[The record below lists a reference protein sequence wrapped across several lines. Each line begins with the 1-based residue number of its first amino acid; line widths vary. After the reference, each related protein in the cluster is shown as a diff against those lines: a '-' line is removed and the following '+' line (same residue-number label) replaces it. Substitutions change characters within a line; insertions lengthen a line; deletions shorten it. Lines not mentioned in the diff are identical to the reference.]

1 MESNLKIEEERI
13 ETISNRV
20 IRTFQKRSD
29 FIPSLK
35 IKFFISKSNRLAESN
50 SKERRIET
58 ISKGMI
64 HIVKIYSYIYIYICT
79 RKKSCEKYGI
89 EERKRK
95 RREIFRSEYKKREF
109 IQGNSFFRNGQM
121 LKRSNA

>member
-58 ISKGMI
+58 ISKGTI
-64 HIVKIYSYIYIYICT
+64 HIAKIYSYIYVHA
-79 RKKSCEKYGI
+79 RKVARNMVSKKGREREEKYSGANI
-89 EERKRK
+89 
-95 RREIFRSEYKKREF
+95 RRGNLSKAIRSSETDKC
-109 IQGNSFFRNGQM
+109 
-121 LKRSNA
+121 

>member
-35 IKFFISKSNRLAESN
+35 FFISKSNRLAESN

-58 ISKGMI
+58 ISKGTI
-64 HIVKIYSYIYIYICT
+64 HIAKIYSYIYIYVHA
-79 RKKSCEKYGI
+79 RKVARNMVSKKGREREEKYSGANI
-89 EERKRK
+89 
-95 RREIFRSEYKKREF
+95 RRGNLSKAIRSSETDKC
-109 IQGNSFFRNGQM
+109 
-121 LKRSNA
+121 

>member
-35 IKFFISKSNRLAESN
+35 FFISKSNRLAESN
-50 SKERRIET
+50 SKERRIERYDT
-58 ISKGMI
+58 YRKDLF
-64 HIVKIYSYIYIYICT
+64 IYIYVHA
-79 RKKSCEKYGI
+79 RKVARNMVSKKGREREEKYSGANI
-89 EERKRK
+89 
-95 RREIFRSEYKKREF
+95 RRGNLSEAIRSSETDKC
-109 IQGNSFFRNGQM
+109 
-121 LKRSNA
+121 

>member
-58 ISKGMI
+58 ILVRYISQRFI
-64 HIVKIYSYIYIYICT
+64 HTYIYMYTQEKLREIS
-79 RKKSCEKYGI
+79 KKGREREEKYSGANI
-89 EERKRK
+89 
-95 RREIFRSEYKKREF
+95 RRGNLSKAIRSSETDKC
-109 IQGNSFFRNGQM
+109 
-121 LKRSNA
+121 

>member
-35 IKFFISKSNRLAESN
+35 IKFFIGKSNRLAESN

-58 ISKGMI
+58 ISVRYISQRFI
-64 HIVKIYSYIYIYICT
+64 HIYIYVHA
-79 RKKSCEKYGI
+79 RKVARNMVSKKGREREEKYSGANI
-89 EERKRK
+89 
-95 RREIFRSEYKKREF
+95 RRGNLSKAIRSSETDKC
-109 IQGNSFFRNGQM
+109 
-121 LKRSNA
+121 

>member
-58 ISKGMI
+58 ILVRYISQRFI
-64 HIVKIYSYIYIYICT
+64 HIYIYMYT
-79 RKKSCEKYGI
+79 QEKL
-89 EERKRK
+89 
-95 RREIFRSEYKKREF
+95 REIWYRRKEEKEKRNIPER
-109 IQGNSFFRNGQM
+109 I
-121 LKRSNA
+121 

>member
-58 ISKGMI
+58 ISKGTI
-64 HIVKIYSYIYIYICT
+64 HIAKIYSYIYIYVHA
-79 RKKSCEKYGI
+79 RKVARNI

>member
-35 IKFFISKSNRLAESN
+35 FFISKSNRLAESN

-58 ISKGMI
+58 ISKGTI
-64 HIVKIYSYIYIYICT
+64 HIAKIYSYIYMYMQ
-79 RKKSCEKYGI
+79 EKL
-89 EERKRK
+89 
-95 RREIFRSEYKKREF
+95 REIWYRRKEEKEKRNIPER
-109 IQGNSFFRNGQM
+109 I
-121 LKRSNA
+121 

>member
-35 IKFFISKSNRLAESN
+35 FFISKSNRLAESN

-58 ISKGMI
+58 ISKGTI
-64 HIVKIYSYIYIYICT
+64 HIAKIYSYIYICT

-109 IQGNSFFRNGQM
+109 IRGNSFFRNGQM

>member
-35 IKFFISKSNRLAESN
+35 FFISKSNRLAESN

-58 ISKGMI
+58 ILVRYISQRFI
-64 HIVKIYSYIYIYICT
+64 HIYIYVHA
-79 RKKSCEKYGI
+79 RKVARNMVSKKGREREEKYSGANI
-89 EERKRK
+89 
-95 RREIFRSEYKKREF
+95 RRGNLSKAIRSSETDKC
-109 IQGNSFFRNGQM
+109 
-121 LKRSNA
+121 

>member
-35 IKFFISKSNRLAESN
+35 FFISKSNRLAESN

-58 ISKGMI
+58 ISKGTI
-64 HIVKIYSYIYIYICT
+64 HIAKIYSYIYVHA
-79 RKKSCEKYGI
+79 RKVARNI

>member
-35 IKFFISKSNRLAESN
+35 IKFFINKSN

-58 ISKGMI
+58 ISKGTI
-64 HIVKIYSYIYIYICT
+64 HIAKIYSYIYMYT
-79 RKKSCEKYGI
+79 QEKL
-89 EERKRK
+89 
-95 RREIFRSEYKKREF
+95 REIWYRRKEEKEKRNIPER
-109 IQGNSFFRNGQM
+109 I
-121 LKRSNA
+121 

>member
-35 IKFFISKSNRLAESN
+35 IKFFISKSNRLAKSN

-58 ISKGMI
+58 ILIRYISQRFI
-64 HIVKIYSYIYIYICT
+64 HIYICT
-79 RKKSCEKYGI
+79 RKKSCEKYRRN
-89 EERKRK
+89 EEKEKRNILE
-95 RREIFRSEYKKREF
+95 RI
-109 IQGNSFFRNGQM
+109 
-121 LKRSNA
+121 

>member
-35 IKFFISKSNRLAESN
+35 FFISKSNRLAESN

-58 ISKGMI
+58 ILVRYISQRFI
-64 HIVKIYSYIYIYICT
+64 HIYIYVHA
-79 RKKSCEKYGI
+79 RKVARNMVSKKGREREEKYSGANI
-89 EERKRK
+89 
-95 RREIFRSEYKKREF
+95 RRGNLSEAIRSSETDKC
-109 IQGNSFFRNGQM
+109 
-121 LKRSNA
+121 

>member
-35 IKFFISKSNRLAESN
+35 FFISKSNRLAESN
-50 SKERRIET
+50 SKERRIERYDT
-58 ISKGMI
+58 YRKDLF
-64 HIVKIYSYIYIYICT
+64 IYIYVHA
-79 RKKSCEKYGI
+79 RKVARNI

>member
-35 IKFFISKSNRLAESN
+35 FFISKSNQLAESN

-58 ISKGMI
+58 ISKGTI
-64 HIVKIYSYIYIYICT
+64 HIAKIYSYIYIYVHA
-79 RKKSCEKYGI
+79 RKVARNI

>member
-20 IRTFQKRSD
+20 IRTFKKRSD

-58 ISKGMI
+58 ISKGTI
-64 HIVKIYSYIYIYICT
+64 HIAKIYSYIYIYVHA
-79 RKKSCEKYGI
+79 RKVARNMVSKKGREREEKYSGANI
-89 EERKRK
+89 
-95 RREIFRSEYKKREF
+95 RRGNLSEAIRSSETDKC
-109 IQGNSFFRNGQM
+109 
-121 LKRSNA
+121 

>member
-35 IKFFISKSNRLAESN
+35 FFISKSNRLAESN

-58 ISKGMI
+58 ISKGTI
-64 HIVKIYSYIYIYICT
+64 HIAKIYSYIYMYT
-79 RKKSCEKYGI
+79 QEKL
-89 EERKRK
+89 
-95 RREIFRSEYKKREF
+95 REISKKQREREKKYSGANIRRGNLSEAIRSSETDKC
-109 IQGNSFFRNGQM
+109 
-121 LKRSNA
+121 

>member
-20 IRTFQKRSD
+20 VRTFQKRSD

-35 IKFFISKSNRLAESN
+35 FFISKSNRLAKSN

-58 ISKGMI
+58 ILVRYISQRFI
-64 HIVKIYSYIYIYICT
+64 HIYIYVHA
-79 RKKSCEKYGI
+79 RKVARNI

>member
-35 IKFFISKSNRLAESN
+35 FFISKSNRLAESN

-58 ISKGMI
+58 ISKGTI
-64 HIVKIYSYIYIYICT
+64 HIAKIYSYIYIYVHA
-79 RKKSCEKYGI
+79 RKVARNMVSKKGREREEKYFGANI
-89 EERKRK
+89 
-95 RREIFRSEYKKREF
+95 RRGNLSEAIRSSETDKC
-109 IQGNSFFRNGQM
+109 
-121 LKRSNA
+121 

>member
-58 ISKGMI
+58 ILVRYISQRFI
-64 HIVKIYSYIYIYICT
+64 HIYICT

-109 IQGNSFFRNGQM
+109 IRGNSFFRNGQM

>member
-35 IKFFISKSNRLAESN
+35 FFISKSNRLAESN
-50 SKERRIET
+50 SKERRIERYDT
-58 ISKGMI
+58 YRKDLF
-64 HIVKIYSYIYIYICT
+64 IYIYICT
-79 RKKSCEKYGI
+79 RKKSCEKYRRK
-89 EERKRK
+89 EEKEKRNIPE
-95 RREIFRSEYKKREF
+95 RI
-109 IQGNSFFRNGQM
+109 
-121 LKRSNA
+121 

>member
-35 IKFFISKSNRLAESN
+35 FFISKSNRLAESN

-58 ISKGMI
+58 ISKGTI
-64 HIVKIYSYIYIYICT
+64 HIAKIYSYIYIYT
-79 RKKSCEKYGI
+79 QEKL
-89 EERKRK
+89 
-95 RREIFRSEYKKREF
+95 REIWYRRKEEKEKRNIPER
-109 IQGNSFFRNGQM
+109 I
-121 LKRSNA
+121 

>member
-35 IKFFISKSNRLAESN
+35 FFISKSNRLAESN

-58 ISKGMI
+58 ISKGTI
-64 HIVKIYSYIYIYICT
+64 HIAKIYSYIYIYVHA
-79 RKKSCEKYGI
+79 RKVAKNMVSKKGREREEKYSGANI
-89 EERKRK
+89 
-95 RREIFRSEYKKREF
+95 RRGNLSKAIRSSETDKC
-109 IQGNSFFRNGQM
+109 
-121 LKRSNA
+121 

>member
-35 IKFFISKSNRLAESN
+35 FFISKSNRLAESN

-58 ISKGMI
+58 ISKDTI
-64 HIVKIYSYIYIYICT
+64 HIAKIYSYIYMYT
-79 RKKSCEKYGI
+79 QEKLRKIWYRRKEEKEKRNI
-89 EERKRK
+89 PER
-95 RREIFRSEYKKREF
+95 I
-109 IQGNSFFRNGQM
+109 
-121 LKRSNA
+121 

>member
-35 IKFFISKSNRLAESN
+35 IKFFISKSNRLAKSN

-58 ISKGMI
+58 ILVRYISQRFI
-64 HIVKIYSYIYIYICT
+64 HIYIYVHA
-79 RKKSCEKYGI
+79 RKVARNI
-89 EERKRK
+89 EETKRKRK
-95 RREIFRSEYKKREF
+95 EIFRSEYKKREF
-109 IQGNSFFRNGQM
+109 IRGNSFFRNGQM

>member
-1 MESNLKIEEERI
+1 MKIEEERI

-35 IKFFISKSNRLAESN
+35 FFISKSNRLAESN

-58 ISKGMI
+58 ISKGTI
-64 HIVKIYSYIYIYICT
+64 HIAKIYSYIYIYVHA
-79 RKKSCEKYGI
+79 RKVARNMVSKKGREREEKYSGANI
-89 EERKRK
+89 
-95 RREIFRSEYKKREF
+95 RRGNLSEAIRSSETDKC
-109 IQGNSFFRNGQM
+109 
-121 LKRSNA
+121 

>member
-35 IKFFISKSNRLAESN
+35 FFISKSNRLAESN

-58 ISKGMI
+58 ISKGTI
-64 HIVKIYSYIYIYICT
+64 HIAKIYSYIYIYVHA
-79 RKKSCEKYGI
+79 RKVARNMVSKKGREREEKYSGANI
-89 EERKRK
+89 
-95 RREIFRSEYKKREF
+95 RRGNLSEAIRSSETDKC
-109 IQGNSFFRNGQM
+109 
-121 LKRSNA
+121 